1 MVAVYS
7 RADDFMGLH
16 TLQPHPGWAAQV
28 WCSFQP
34 QHAALCSPYS
44 ERRTMKAGGV
54 NIRAVPKISPHHSGQ
69 GEKMIWMG
77 GDIPD
82 TPKSLLRS
90 RNPACSCAGVHPCPG
105 FCQANVFPQYNIQFI
120 LVFPFCTHLASQMYL
135 LCQMLNLLPR
145 FLYLFF
151 GGDQMICI
159 LMGEEGADRPTVT
172 GIQLQPLLGLL

>member
-1 MVAVYS
+1 MISWV
-7 RADDFMGLH
+7 FH

-90 RNPACSCAGVHPCPG
+90 RNPACSCAWG
-105 FCQANVFPQYNIQFI
+105 
-120 LVFPFCTHLASQMYL
+120 TS
-135 LCQMLNLLPR
+135 LPR
-145 FLYLFF
+145 
-151 GGDQMICI
+151 I
-159 LMGEEGADRPTVT
+159 LPGKCFSS
-172 GIQLQPLLGLL
+172 IQHPIYPCVPLLHTFSITNVSPLPNAEPSSQVSLSLFLGGSDDLHSYGRRRG